1 VNDPIFTAAMTN
13 VESLLRAATRA
24 GDTGDAG
31 AVGSEL
37 VRAAL
42 NIGVQIGSLK
52 TRYAA
57 NYPNTPQAK
66 QIDKALRL
74 LQTTAVRAYAR
85 VEELRATSTDDEAD
99 AVLADLEEDVAEH
112 ETPYSDEEESEY
124 IP

>member
-1 VNDPIFTAAMTN
+1 VNDPIFTAAMSN
-13 VESLLRAATRA
+13 VEALLRAAVRA
-24 GDTGDAG
+24 GETGDAG
-31 AVGSEL
+31 AVGAEL

-57 NYPNTPQAK
+57 NYPSTPQAK
-66 QIDKALRL
+66 QIEKALRM

-85 VEELRATSTDDEAD
+85 VEELRGAETEDEILDEPAQPT
-99 AVLADLEEDVAEH
+99 AEF
-112 ETPYSDEEESEY
+112 ETPYSEEEESEY

>member
-1 VNDPIFTAAMTN
+1 MNDPIFAAAMIN
-13 VESLLRAATRA
+13 VEALLRAATSA
-24 GDTGDAG
+24 GETGDAG
-31 AVGSEL
+31 AVGAEL

-66 QIDKALRL
+66 QIEKALRL

-85 VEELRATSTDDEAD
+85 VEELRATSKDDVDE
-99 AVLADLEEDVAEH
+99 VLASIQEDESEY

>member
-1 VNDPIFTAAMTN
+1 MNDPIFVAAMVN
-13 VESLLRAATRA
+13 VEALLRAATSA
-24 GDTGDAG
+24 GETGDAG
-31 AVGSEL
+31 AVGAEL

-66 QIDKALRL
+66 QIERALRM

-85 VEELRATSTDDEAD
+85 VEELRSTAQDDEVEE
-99 AVLADLEEDVAEH
+99 VLSAIQSDVAEH

>member
-1 VNDPIFTAAMTN
+1 MNDPIFTSAMSN
-13 VESLLRAATRA
+13 VEALLRAAVRA

-31 AVGSEL
+31 AVGAEL

-57 NYPNTPQAK
+57 AYPETPQAK
-66 QIDKALRL
+66 QLEKALWV

-85 VEELRATSTDDEAD
+85 VEELRAVASDDDFEDEA
-99 AVLADLEEDVAEH
+99 ARSAEH
-112 ETPYSDEEESEY
+112 ETPYSVDEESEY
-124 IP
+124 TP

>member
-1 VNDPIFTAAMTN
+1 MNDPIFAAAMVN
-13 VESLLRAATRA
+13 VEALLRAATSA
-24 GDTGDAG
+24 GETGDAG
-31 AVGSEL
+31 AVGAEL

-66 QIDKALRL
+66 QIEKALRL

-85 VEELRATSTDDEAD
+85 VEELRATSTDDAD
-99 AVLADLEEDVAEH
+99 DVLASIEDDSAEY